1 MIEID
6 TVHDCL
12 ELLRPLL
19 QEGSLRL
26 IAGSS
31 KIDLDRTTDLTALP
45 EQVRTLI
52 ASIIETGGRLLV
64 VPADSFPPIM
74 LAGRPRLSQ

>member
-6 TVHDCL
+6 AIHDCL

-19 QEGSLRL
+19 QEGPVRL

-31 KIDLDRTTDLTALP
+31 KIDLNRTTDLTALP
-45 EQVRTLI
+45 EAARTLI
-52 ASIIETGGRLLV
+52 ASNIETGSRLLV
-64 VPADSFPPIM
+64 APADSFPPIT
-74 LAGRPRLSQ
+74 LAGRPRRSQ